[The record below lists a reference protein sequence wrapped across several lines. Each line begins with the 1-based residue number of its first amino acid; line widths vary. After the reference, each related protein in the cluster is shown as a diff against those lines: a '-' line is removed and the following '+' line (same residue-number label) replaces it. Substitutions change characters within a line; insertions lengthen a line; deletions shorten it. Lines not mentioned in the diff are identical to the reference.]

1 MAETRYIFANPEQ
14 IKEISRFLKRGNGN
28 VQSVARVWSVQK
40 RKSGTTIWDGKIG
53 VVFRTSGK
61 ERRAEVFRVN
71 NEGKLLTLAWL
82 KYAPALAWC
91 REHAEELTCTG

>member
-1 MAETRYIFANPEQ
+1 MSETRYIFANPEQ
-14 IKEISRFLKRGNGN
+14 IKEISRFVKYGN
-28 VQSVARVWSVQK
+28 VQSVTRVWSVQK
-40 RKSGTTIWDGKIG
+40 RMNGTTIWDGKIG

-61 ERRAEVFRVN
+61 ERHAEVFRIN
-71 NEGKLLTLAWL
+71 NEGKLVEMARL

>member
-1 MAETRYIFANPEQ
+1 MADKQYIFKNPEQ
-14 IKEISRFLKRGNGN
+14 IKEIGQLVKHGN

-40 RKSGTTIWDGKIG
+40 RKNGTTIWDGKIG

-61 ERRAEVFRVN
+61 ERNAEVFRIDT
-71 NEGKLLTLAWL
+71 EGKLLTLAWL

>member
-1 MAETRYIFANPEQ
+1 MADKRYIFKNPEQ
-14 IKEISRFLKRGNGN
+14 IKEIAQLVKRGN

-40 RKSGTTIWDGKIG
+40 RKNGTTIWDGKIG

-61 ERRAEVFRVN
+61 ERNAEVFRIDT
-71 NEGKLLTLAWL
+71 EGKLLTLARL

-91 REHAEELTCTG
+91 KEHAEELTCTG